1 MNKTELCARLAL
13 ETGQTKK
20 EAEETVNKLL
30 LIITDALAEGE
41 RVQLVGF
48 GSFEVKQRAARVGR
62 DMKTGEPIQVPPTKA
77 VQFKPS
83 RNLKDL
89 VK

>member
-1 MNKTELCARLAL
+1 MNKTALCARLAL
-13 ETGQTKK
+13 ETGLTKK
-20 EAEETVNKLL
+20 EAEATENKLL
-30 LIITDALAEGE
+30 LIVTDALSEGE

-77 VQFKPS
+77 VQFKPAK
-83 RNLKDL
+83 NLKDL

>member
-13 ETGQTKK
+13 QTGQTKK
-20 EAEETVNKLL
+20 EAEETVNQLL
-30 LIITDALAEGE
+30 LIVTDALAEGE

-62 DMKTGEPIQVPPTKA
+62 DMKTGDPIQVPPTRA
-77 VQFKPS
+77 VQFKPAK
-83 RNLKDL
+83 NLKDL

>member
-13 ETGQTKK
+13 ETGLTKK

-30 LIITDALAEGE
+30 LIVTDALSEGE

-62 DMKTGEPIQVPPTKA
+62 DMKTGQPIQVPPTKA
-77 VQFKPS
+77 VQFKPAK
-83 RNLKDL
+83 NLKDL

>member
-1 MNKTELCARLAL
+1 MNKTELCARLAVG
-13 ETGQTKK
+13 TGMTKK
-20 EAEETVNKLL
+20 EAEETVNQLL
-30 LIITDALAEGE
+30 LILTDTLAEGE

-62 DMKTGEPIQVPPTKA
+62 DMKTGEPIQVPPTRT

-83 RNLKDL
+83 KNLKDL